1 MTGQTLRHVNQERF
15 MLRTIIPA
23 VALLLALPLGAQA
36 ASLAEFNLNK
46 NLQQV
51 AEKSNEGKPRAI
63 NADLLDKGFTVDG
76 TVLINNLEASPTLA
90 AQMRSAPEA
99 AVPQLGRSV
108 CSNPNFRKLMAKGA
122 TMRFAIT
129 EYKTG
134 KSVLVQDIG
143 ADNCQRKN

>member
-1 MTGQTLRHVNQERF
+1 

-46 NLQQV
+46 TLQQV

-122 TMRFAIT
+122 IMRFDIR
-129 EYKTG
+129 EYKTNKPG
-134 KSVLVQDIG
+134 MVQDIG